1 MAAAE
6 LGSGLPV
13 AARLRAASS
22 SGDRAGANTPDRVDA
37 DSNLD
42 SDPVGSLGDLGRDD
56 PGLRVETA
64 QSGGI
69 VMPACDG
76 ADAEQAA

>member
-6 LGSGLPV
+6 LARACQPLPDSGLLAAV
-13 AARLRAASS
+13 AI
-22 SGDRAGANTPDRVDA
+22 GANTPDRVDA